1 LLAVAAE
8 FGDVG
13 VDDLRT
19 VLAFS
24 EAMRAA
30 TAATGDAAGELP
42 IHNKKGF
49 PMRACHERLGAGSL
63 ESMIGP
69 TPSRL

>member
-1 LLAVAAE
+1 LLALAAE

-30 TAATGDAAGELP
+30 TAATGDAAGELA
-42 IHNKKGF
+42 IHNKKVPHSGM
-49 PMRACHERLGAGSL
+49 PREARRRSL
-63 ESMIGP
+63 ESMFGP
-69 TPSRL
+69 TPSRW